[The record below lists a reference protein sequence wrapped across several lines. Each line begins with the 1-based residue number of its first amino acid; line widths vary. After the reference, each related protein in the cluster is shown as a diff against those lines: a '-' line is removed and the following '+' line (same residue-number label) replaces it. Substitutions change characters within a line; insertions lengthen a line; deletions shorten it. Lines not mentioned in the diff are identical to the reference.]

1 MGLQSSRELVRKF
14 LDYSQLHDE
23 DELWF
28 RIGLG
33 LLGPE
38 EFKAIIDEKD
48 LSTGEKRKYSI
59 REDNAHAIQYKIAE
73 CCHPIP
79 GDPVIGFSMN
89 DNLVIVHKKSC
100 PVAESL
106 ASKYG
111 NRMVV
116 PQWGAVQQEYP
127 IRISLKGIDRLGL
140 LSEISSFIS
149 QTLGINMRKLQLS
162 TEDGLFEG
170 FIELL
175 VRDKKNLER
184 MVEGLSRIDG
194 IQDVVRTDI

>member
-1 MGLQSSRELVRKF
+1 MCDLL
-14 LDYSQLHDE
+14 SQLNDE
-23 DELWF
+23 DELFF

-48 LSTGEKRKYSI
+48 LSTGQKRKFSLHD
-59 REDNAHAIQYKIAE
+59 DNAHPIEYKIAE

-79 GDPVIGFSMN
+79 GDPVIGFSMS

-127 IRISLKGIDRLGL
+127 IRISLRGIDRVGMLNDISGL
-140 LSEISSFIS
+140 IS
-149 QTLGINMRKLQLS
+149 QTFGINIRKLQLS
-162 TEDGLFEG
+162 TEGGLFEG

-184 MVEGLSRIDG
+184 MVEGLSKIDG

>member
-1 MGLQSSRELVRKF
+1 MS
-14 LDYSQLHDE
+14 
-23 DELWF
+23 
-28 RIGLG
+28 
-33 LLGPE
+33 
-38 EFKAIIDEKD
+38 
-48 LSTGEKRKYSI
+48 
-59 REDNAHAIQYKIAE
+59 
-73 CCHPIP
+73 
-79 GDPVIGFSMN
+79 

-127 IRISLKGIDRLGL
+127 IRISLRGIDRVGMLNDISGL
-140 LSEISSFIS
+140 IS
-149 QTLGINMRKLQLS
+149 QTFGINIRKLQLS
-162 TEDGLFEG
+162 TEGGLFEG

-184 MVEGLSRIDG
+184 MVEGLSKIDG

>member
-1 MGLQSSRELVRKF
+1 MGLQSSRELIRKF
-14 LDYSQLHDE
+14 QDYTQLRDE
-23 DELWF
+23 DELFF

-48 LSTGEKRKYSI
+48 LSSGERRKSTTL
-59 REDNAHAIQYKIAE
+59 REDSAIQYKIAE

-79 GDPVIGFSMN
+79 GDPVIGFSMS
-89 DNLVIVHKKSC
+89 DTLVIVHKKSC

-106 ASKYG
+106 ASKDG

-116 PQWGAVQQEYP
+116 PRWEAVQQEYP
-127 IRISLKGIDRLGL
+127 IRISLKGIDRIGL
-140 LSEISSFIS
+140 LSDISNFIS
-149 QTLGINMRKLQLS
+149 QTLGINIRKLQLS
-162 TEDGLFEG
+162 TDGGLFEG

-175 VRDKKNLER
+175 VRDKRNLER

-194 IQDVVRTDI
+194 IQDVVRTDL

>member
-1 MGLQSSRELVRKF
+1 M
-14 LDYSQLHDE
+14 
-23 DELWF
+23 
-28 RIGLG
+28 
-33 LLGPE
+33 
-38 EFKAIIDEKD
+38 
-48 LSTGEKRKYSI
+48 
-59 REDNAHAIQYKIAE
+59 
-73 CCHPIP
+73 
-79 GDPVIGFSMN
+79 
-89 DNLVIVHKKSC
+89 
-100 PVAESL
+100 AESL

-140 LSEISSFIS
+140 LSEISSYIS

-162 TEDGLFEG
+162 TDGELFEG

-184 MVEGLSRIDG
+184 MVDGLSKIDG
-194 IQDVVRTDI
+194 IQDVIRTDI

>member
-1 MGLQSSRELVRKF
+1 
-14 LDYSQLHDE
+14 
-23 DELWF
+23 
-28 RIGLG
+28 
-33 LLGPE
+33 
-38 EFKAIIDEKD
+38 
-48 LSTGEKRKYSI
+48 
-59 REDNAHAIQYKIAE
+59 
-73 CCHPIP
+73 
-79 GDPVIGFSMN
+79 
-89 DNLVIVHKKSC
+89 
-100 PVAESL
+100 
-106 ASKYG
+106 
-111 NRMVV
+111 MVV
-116 PQWGAVQQEYP
+116 PQWMAVQQEYP

>member
-1 MGLQSSRELVRKF
+1 
-14 LDYSQLHDE
+14 
-23 DELWF
+23 
-28 RIGLG
+28 
-33 LLGPE
+33 
-38 EFKAIIDEKD
+38 
-48 LSTGEKRKYSI
+48 
-59 REDNAHAIQYKIAE
+59 
-73 CCHPIP
+73 
-79 GDPVIGFSMN
+79 MN

-140 LSEISSFIS
+140 LNDISSFIS
-149 QTLGINMRKLQLS
+149 RTLGINMRKLQLS

-194 IQDVVRTDI
+194 IQDVIRTDI